1 MLSPAA
7 TPGHEGRG
15 ARRQSHAVPA
25 AAGRGR
31 LAPRESEERL
41 REELREPLAAGP
53 SARLLLP
60 PLPLLQRG
68 AAAAGAG
75 LSPAAS
81 PQRLPL
87 PLLPGA
93 PLAGRPGRLCPR
105 WAARRG
111 ARELGYRGRPAADAA
126 ERVLA

>member
-53 SARLLLP
+53 SARLLIP

-75 LSPAAS
+75 LSPAAAA
-81 PQRLPL
+81 RL

-105 WAARRG
+105 RAARRG